1 MRIKMAKVKSKWICQ
16 ECGYETAGYLGKCP
30 ECGSWGSLV
39 EEVQFDAK
47 LPNAAANEFVNTEK
61 PALLKDIH
69 IGEEVRISTNISE
82 FDRILGGG
90 FVQGSLI
97 LLAGDPGIGKST
109 ITLQTCGQLCE
120 AGKKVLYISAEESA
134 SQLKLRAERLGINS
148 DSLYIYP
155 QTNMENIK
163 SQIEEISPEFVIID
177 SIQAI
182 YSNNVASSAGSVSQ
196 IRECTNIL
204 MHIAKSKN
212 ITTIVI
218 GHVTKDGNIAGPKVL
233 EHMVDTVIYFEGDK
247 YKSYRMLRSMKNRF
261 GNTSEVG
268 IFEMHTD
275 GLHEIKNPNEL
286 FLNERSQ
293 VAAPGSA
300 IIVTNEGTRPL
311 LVEIQALVG
320 TTSYPAPRRVT
331 NGVDTSRLHQIL
343 AVLEKR
349 VGLNFSKQDVYVNVT
364 GGIEVDEPSADLGI
378 AIAIATCA
386 RDVVVD
392 PQTVIIGEI
401 GLSGEIHPVNNI
413 EKRLNE
419 AVVSGFKKAIVPYAN
434 DIPNNLK
441 KIEIIKVKRLI
452 DAITACV
459 SAG

>member
-1 MRIKMAKVKSKWICQ
+1 MAKVKSKWICQ
-16 ECGYETAGYLGKCP
+16 ECGYESSGYLGKCP

-39 EEVQFDAK
+39 EEVMYDAK
-47 LPNAAANEFVNTEK
+47 MPNAAAQEFINNEK

-69 IGEEVRISTNISE
+69 IGEDVRLKTNISE
-82 FDRILGGG
+82 LDRILGGG
-90 FVQGSLI
+90 FVQGSLV

-109 ITLQTCGQLCE
+109 ITLQTCGQLCKS
-120 AGKKVLYISAEESA
+120 GKKVLYVSAEESS
-134 SQLKLRAERLGINS
+134 SQIKIRAERLNIAS
-148 DSLYIYP
+148 DNLYIYP

-163 SQIEEISPEFVIID
+163 SQIEEISPDFVVID

-182 YSNNVASSAGSVSQ
+182 YSNLVASSAGSVSQ

-212 ITTIVI
+212 ITTVVI

-268 IFEMHTD
+268 IFEMKSD
-275 GLHEIKNPNEL
+275 GLHEVINPNEL
-286 FLNERSQ
+286 FLNERSRI
-293 VAAPGSA
+293 AAPGSA

-311 LVEIQALVG
+311 MVEIQALVG
-320 TTSYPAPRRVT
+320 STSYASPRRVT
-331 NGVDTSRLHQIL
+331 NGIDLSRLHQIL

-349 VGLNFSKQDVYVNVT
+349 VGLDFSKQDVYVNVM
-364 GGIEVDEPSADLGI
+364 GGIDVDEPSADLGI
-378 AIAIATCA
+378 ALAIATCA

-401 GLSGEIHPVNNI
+401 GLSGEIYPVNNI

-419 AVVSGFKKAIVPYAN
+419 AVISGFKKAIIPYG
-434 DIPNNLK
+434 NNLPNSYEDL
-441 KIEIIKVKRLI
+441 EIIKVKKII
-452 DAITACV
+452 DAIVSCV
-459 SAG
+459 SAIKEA